1 MQSELIQFTHRGVKI
16 NIKLDYERKTVSFI
30 DNEGKPN
37 LWCFVDRTR
46 QYMGGWHIIMEALQE
61 ATKFADKR
69 LKEQEDVRAKKAEDK
84 VFNIL
89 TTLSELSLNKP
100 NQTQEKENFSS
111 SKRFTR
117 RRKR

>member
-1 MQSELIQFTHRGVKI
+1 MTKPQKIMQSELIQFTHRGVKI
-16 NIKLDYERKTVSFI
+16 NIKLDYERKTVSFTDDI

-46 QYMGGWHIIMEALQE
+46 EYLGGWHIIMEALQE
-61 ATKFADKR
+61 ATKWADTR

-89 TTLSELSLNKP
+89 SELSLNKP
-100 NQTQEKENFSS
+100 NPTQEKESDENSN
-111 SKRFTR
+111 
-117 RRKR
+117 

>member
-1 MQSELIQFTHRGVKI
+1 MTKPQIIMQSELIQFTHRGVKI

-69 LKEQEDVRAKKAEDK
+69 LKEQGDVSAKKAEDK

-100 NQTQEKENFSS
+100 NPTQEKESDENSN
-111 SKRFTR
+111 
-117 RRKR
+117 